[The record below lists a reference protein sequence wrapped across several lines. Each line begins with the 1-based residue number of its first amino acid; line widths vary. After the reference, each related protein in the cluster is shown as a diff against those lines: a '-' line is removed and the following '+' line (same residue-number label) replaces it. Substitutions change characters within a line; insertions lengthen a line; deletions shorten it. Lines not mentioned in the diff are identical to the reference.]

1 MPYAPDRSEPQ
12 MQSIDA
18 ATETMPEVM
27 PEVMPDARSRAVQEF
42 IDAVQ
47 VRHITTADVIAY
59 HDEINK
65 SIA

>member
-27 PEVMPDARSRAVQEF
+27 PDARSRAVQEF
-42 IDAVQ
+42 IDAGQ